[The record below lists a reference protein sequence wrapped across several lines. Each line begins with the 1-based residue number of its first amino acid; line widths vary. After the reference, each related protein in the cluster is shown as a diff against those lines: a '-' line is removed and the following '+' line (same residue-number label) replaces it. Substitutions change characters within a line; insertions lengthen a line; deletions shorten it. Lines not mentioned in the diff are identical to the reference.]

1 MLIYQLQRFRRRIA
15 YPSEVNILALSPNL
29 RGSLS
34 MAIGMA
40 CFTFNDA
47 TVKFVAEEMNMGQ
60 VMLVRSTIA
69 TVLIVALA
77 WYQGMLI
84 PLRQALHKM
93 TILRVIGEVVGT
105 VTFLIALVHIPL
117 ALTSAILQALPLV
130 VTLGAALFFGEPVGW
145 RRWVAIVA
153 GLTGVL
159 IIVRPGQDGMSPY
172 VLLVV
177 ITVIFAS
184 LRDLATR
191 QVPRTIPVLMISALT
206 SVGVGLAGA
215 GMIVPLGGWTPM
227 SWTNMGLLALAACCV
242 MVAYHFLILAM
253 REGEI
258 SFVAPFRYTSLLWAI
273 LLGFLFF
280 GDLPDTPMIIG
291 SIIVIGSG
299 LYTLYRERVVD
310 RMKPAATAAASS
322 PDGV

>member
-1 MLIYQLQRFRRRIA
+1 M
-15 YPSEVNILALSPNL
+15 ALSPNL
-29 RGSLS
+29 RGSIS

-60 VMLVRSTIA
+60 VMLVRSSIA
-69 TVLIVALA
+69 TFLIVSLA
-77 WYQGMLI
+77 CYQGMLI

-93 TILRVIGEVVGT
+93 TILRVLGEVVGT
-105 VTFLIALVHIPL
+105 VSFLVALVHVPL

-145 RRWVAIVA
+145 RRWVAIVI
-153 GLTGVL
+153 GLAGVL
-159 IIVRPGQDGMSPY
+159 IIVRPGQAGMSPY
-172 VLLVV
+172 ILLIV
-177 ITVIFAS
+177 ITVIFAA

-191 QVPRTIPVLMISALT
+191 KVPKTIPVLMISALT
-206 SVGVGLAGA
+206 SVGVGIAGA
-215 GMIVPLGGWTPM
+215 AMIVPLGGWTPM
-227 SWTNMGLLALAACCV
+227 STTNILLLVLAACCV

-280 GDLPDTPMIIG
+280 GDLPDIPMIIG

-299 LYTLYRERVVD
+299 LYTLYRERKVS
-310 RMKPAATAAASS
+310 RIKPAATAAASS